1 MKKTLI
7 TLLALAGVAAADTI
21 TLTPMTTTEG
31 WVFGKARNKGSNTE
45 LDTTNGTM
53 TSTNVGWAGAY
64 AEYSLSEAITLQSP
78 EDTMTVS
85 FTMLSSKATGP
96 YSGNNWG
103 VCMTTTLIGGNT
115 ALTAG
120 YGRYD
125 QSISD
130 SKGPIQMV
138 ASSNTN
144 YHFFNMKETV
154 GGDAPLTGYTE
165 ATGVLQNNVALTLT
179 NTIKWDASISQ
190 FVSTITYGENNTV
203 LGTANLGETFS
214 LEKINLSVDTGSLD
228 NSLNAQISG
237 LTITANLVP
246 EPTTATLSLLAL
258 CGLAARRRRK

>member
-1 MKKTLI
+1 M
-7 TLLALAGVAAADTI
+7 AGVAVAETI
-21 TLTPMTTTEG
+21 TVAPLSDTNADWQYG
-31 WVFGKARNKGSNTE
+31 RGRSKGSYVTW
-45 LDTTNGTM
+45 DAAAGTM
-53 TSTNVGWAGAY
+53 TATNVGWAGSY
-64 AEYSLSEAITLQSP
+64 AEYSLTEAITLQNP

-85 FTMLSSKATGP
+85 FTMLSSMATGP

-125 QSISD
+125 QAISD

-138 ASSNTN
+138 VSKNTN

-154 GGDAPLTGYTE
+154 GEDAALTGYTE
-165 ATGVLQNNVALTLT
+165 VTGVLHNNVALTLT
-179 NTIKWDASISQ
+179 NTIKWDANISQ
-190 FVSTITYGENNTV
+190 FVSTITYGDDNIV

-214 LEKINLSVDTGSLD
+214 LEKINLSVDTGAL
-228 NSLNAQISG
+228 NNTLNAQISN

-246 EPTTATLSLLAL
+246 EPATATLSLLAL
-258 CGLAARRRRK
+258 AGLAARRRRR